1 MLFMFTKRRKGRGN
15 EFSFP
20 DLWDLIINCS
30 CWVIDLT
37 RYIQSQNYTLLHK
50 GSTPINVSSN
60 AKQCDRPPN
69 CIDLTGPCVSVHR
82 LFLRSLESS
91 RNEGSRQIFR
101 SLKWFWTGAFNCQM
115 SNPAGKDGAW
125 IRWMM
130 KCYYRVAI
138 ESQIVFSLDC
148 VLLWND
154 YGALCCE
161 SVKIWIGKRSQD
173 KGLSTYYVSR

>member
-1 MLFMFTKRRKGRGN
+1 MLIFMDWCYSCSLKEEKAGEMSLAFQTFETWLSIG
-15 EFSFP
+15 
-20 DLWDLIINCS
+20 S

-60 AKQCDRPPN
+60 AKKCDRPPN

-101 SLKWFWTGAFNCQM
+101 SAEMVLDWSIQL
-115 SNPAGKDGAW
+115 SNVKPSRE
-125 IRWMM
+125 RW
-130 KCYYRVAI
+130 
-138 ESQIVFSLDC
+138 SLDWMDDEMLLQSSNRVSNC
-148 VLLWND
+148 IFLGLRPFMEWLWCIVLW
-154 YGALCCE
+154 
-161 SVKIWIGKRSQD
+161 KRED
-173 KGLSTYYVSR
+173 LNWKAFTR